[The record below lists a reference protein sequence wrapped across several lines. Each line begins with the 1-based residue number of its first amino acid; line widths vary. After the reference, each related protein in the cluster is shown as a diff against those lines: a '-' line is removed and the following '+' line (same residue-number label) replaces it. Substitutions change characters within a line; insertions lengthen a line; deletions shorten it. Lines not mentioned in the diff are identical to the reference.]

1 MEDSDKEIEQVQ
13 TGFDRGVNFKEM
25 KKKLISTYDK
35 TWKFIDGLDPDDRCF
50 ESKKKINIGRLIY
63 QLIAMI
69 QLRNGSRISEA
80 VEAFYKFIN
89 EDDFEKRVLVK
100 IAKSKSTKYK
110 KYSKEKYITKT
121 RFREMKFPNTWIEIK
136 YLKKIKYYLKHYTTE
151 KKLKKRVLAY
161 LLRNLKS
168 NTHSLR
174 YAFINYMIYIKKEE
188 MGKVAKHIGHSNL
201 NQLIRYTQQLEA
213 DKLFDLDI

>member
-1 MEDSDKEIEQVQ
+1 MSDKEEEQPAQ
-13 TGFDRGVNFKEM
+13 GFDRGVNYEKM
-25 KKKLISTYDK
+25 KKKLINKYND
-35 TWKFIDGLDPDDRCF
+35 TWNFINNLDPEDRCF
-50 ESKKKINIGRLIY
+50 QSKKKINIGRLIY

-69 QLRNGSRISEA
+69 QLINGSRISEA
-80 VEAFYKFIN
+80 VDSFYKFIN
-89 EDDFEKRVLVK
+89 NGDFEKHVTVK

-121 RFREMKFPNTWIEIK
+121 RFRKMKFPNKWIEIK
-136 YLKKIKYYLKHYTTE
+136 YLSKIKYYLEHYTTE

-161 LLRNLKS
+161 LLRNLDS

-174 YAFINYMIYIKKEE
+174 YAYINFMLYTKKEE
-188 MGKVAKHIGHSNL
+188 MGKIAKHIGHSNI